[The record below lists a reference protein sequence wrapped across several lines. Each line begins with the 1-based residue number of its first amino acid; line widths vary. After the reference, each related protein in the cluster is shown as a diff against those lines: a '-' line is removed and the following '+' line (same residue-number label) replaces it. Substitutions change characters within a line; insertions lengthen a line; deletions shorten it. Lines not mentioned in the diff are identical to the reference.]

1 MRFNKVSTKKSGLP
15 DYVRVVVAK
24 RPDGSVRENFYVHKG
39 DFRVR
44 VPHPDS
50 DGFSEAYSRALLD
63 MENSRAFL
71 EPWQHGDPSISTSAV
86 HKYFAVRQSA
96 AKRRAAAAGRDF
108 SLPKDWAADQ
118 YLRQSGRCALSG
130 VKMRLAR
137 GLMDPFCPTI
147 DRIDSQQGYTP
158 ENCQIIALQV
168 NLAKNNLTETA
179 FVQMCRSVAS
189 HVRKRMGNVS

>member
-1 MRFNKVSTKKSGLP
+1 MQFNKVAPKKSGLP

-24 RPDGSVRENFYVHKG
+24 RPDGTLRENYYVHKG

-50 DGFSEAYSRALLD
+50 KDFQSVYEEALNAMRESISL
-63 MENSRAFL
+63 L
-71 EPWQHGDPSISTSAV
+71 EPWQHGDSTISKNEV
-86 HKYFAVRQSA
+86 HKYFAKRQSA
-96 AKRRAAAAGRDF
+96 AKRRAKAAVRDF
-108 SLPKDWAADQ
+108 SLPKDWAADA
-118 YLRQSGRCALSG
+118 YIRQAGICALSG
-130 VKMRLAR
+130 VKMRLAM

-147 DRIDSQQGYTP
+147 DRINSKMGYTP

-179 FVQMCRSVAS
+179 FVQMCRSVSS
-189 HVRKRMGNVS
+189 HVRKRMANVS

>member
-1 MRFNKVSTKKSGLP
+1 MRFNKVSAKKSGLP
-15 DYVRVVVAK
+15 DYVRVVVGK
-24 RPDGSVRENFYVHKG
+24 RPDGSIRENFYVHKG
-39 DFRVR
+39 DFRVSIPR
-44 VPHPDS
+44 PDS
-50 DGFSEAYSRALLD
+50 DDFPEAYAKALRD
-63 MENSRAFL
+63 MQNNHAFL
-71 EPWQHGDPSISTSAV
+71 EPWQHGDPTISKNAV
-86 HKYFAVRQSA
+86 HKYFAIRQSA

-108 SLPKDWAADQ
+108 SLPRDWAADQ
-118 YLRQSGRCALSG
+118 YIRQNGRCALSG

-147 DRIDSQQGYTP
+147 DRIDSRLGYLP
-158 ENCQIIALQV
+158 DNCQIIALQV

>member
-24 RPDGSVRENFYVHKG
+24 RPDGSLRENFYVHKG

-50 DGFSEAYSRALLD
+50 EGFPEAYSQALRAMQDSHALI
-63 MENSRAFL
+63 
-71 EPWQHGDPSISTSAV
+71 EPWQHGDTTISMNAV
-86 HKYFAVRQSA
+86 HRYFAVRQSA
-96 AKRRAAAAGRDF
+96 AKQRATAAGREF
-108 SLPKDWAADQ
+108 SLPRDWAADK
-118 YLRQSGRCALSG
+118 YIRQGGRCALSG

-147 DRIDSQQGYTP
+147 DRIDSRLGYTP

-189 HVRKRMGNVS
+189 HVRKRMANAS